1 MKPTIIR
8 IRSGGQSGVD
18 RAALDFARCQNIE
31 ICGWCPKG
39 GWAEDYPEAP
49 GIRAMFPELQETPEA
64 EPWQRTLWNMRDA
77 QAILTIMP
85 EGSGESKGTELGVQE
100 GIELGKPMFT
110 ARGVEDAEEIAAWL
124 RALAADRSAGSDAV
138 DGSANS
144 DAVDGSANSDA
155 VVGSA
160 NSDAV
165 DESTTAIGIELCV
178 GGPRAS
184 ECPDGYR
191 VTLEILEK
199 VMELLDLT
207 SRAKKQGTDKKSGI
221 RVMTIDD
228 YEKVYSLWMSC
239 KNMGFNNL
247 DDSREGIAKYL
258 KRNPATCFVAEQGQN
273 IVGVILSGH
282 DGRRGFIHHL
292 AVAENCRRQGIATKL
307 LECAVSSLAAEGI
320 NKVALLVFNRNEAG
334 NAFWEKNGFTCRE
347 DLVYRNKALV
357 EMVRID
363 T

>member
-1 MKPTIIR
+1 MMRSIFWQISQQRNEKIEDMKTTITG

-18 RAALDFARCQNIE
+18 RAALDFARKHNME

-49 GIRAMFPELQETPEA
+49 GILAVYPELQET
-64 EPWQRTLWNMRDA
+64 
-77 QAILTIMP
+77 
-85 EGSGESKGTELGVQE
+85 KE

-110 ARGVEDAEEIAAWL
+110 AHGVEDAAEIAAWL
-124 RALAADRSAGSDAV
+124 RSLEVAGP
-138 DGSANS
+138 N
-144 DAVDGSANSDA
+144 
-155 VVGSA
+155 
-160 NSDAV
+160 
-165 DESTTAIGIELCV
+165 GIELCV

-191 VTLEILEK
+191 VTMEILEK
-199 VMELLDLT
+199 VKELLDLT
-207 SRAKKQGTDKKSGI
+207 KFGI

-228 YEKVYSLWMSC
+228 YEKVYALWMSC

-247 DDSREGIAKYL
+247 DDSRAGIEKYL
-258 KRNPATCFVAEQGQN
+258 RRNPSTCFVAERGEK

-292 AVAENCRRQGIATKL
+292 AVAEDCRRQGIATEL
-307 LECAVSSLAAEGI
+307 LERVVSSLAAEGI

-334 NAFWEKNGFTCRE
+334 NAFWEKNGFTRRE
-347 DLVYRNKALV
+347 DLAYRNKALV

>member
-1 MKPTIIR
+1 MKPMIIR

-18 RAALDFARCQNIE
+18 RAALDFARGQNIE

-77 QAILTIMP
+77 QAILTITP

-110 ARGVEDAEEIAAWL
+110 AHGVKDAEEIAAWL
-124 RALAADRSAGSDAV
+124 RSLAANESA
-138 DGSANS
+138 
-144 DAVDGSANSDA
+144 
-155 VVGSA
+155 
-160 NSDAV
+160 
-165 DESTTAIGIELCV
+165 TAIGVELCV

-191 VTLEILEK
+191 VTMEILEK

-207 SRAKKQGTDKKSGI
+207 KFEI

-228 YEKVYSLWMSC
+228 YEKVYALWMSC

-258 KRNPATCFVAEQGQN
+258 RRNPATCFVAECGDS

-292 AVAENCRRQGIATKL
+292 AVAEDCRRQGIATEL

-334 NAFWEKNGFTCRE
+334 NAFWEKNGFTSRE

>member
-1 MKPTIIR
+1 MKTTITG

-18 RAALDFARCQNIE
+18 RAALDFARKNNME

-49 GIRAMFPELQETPEA
+49 GILAVYPELQETPEA

-77 QAILTIMP
+77 QAILTIIP
-85 EGSGESKGTELGVQE
+85 EESGESRGTQLGVKE

-110 ARGVEDAEEIAAWL
+110 AHGVEDAAEIAAWL
-124 RALAADRSAGSDAV
+124 RSLEVAGP
-138 DGSANS
+138 N
-144 DAVDGSANSDA
+144 
-155 VVGSA
+155 
-160 NSDAV
+160 
-165 DESTTAIGIELCV
+165 GIELCV

-191 VTLEILEK
+191 VTMEILEK
-199 VMELLDLT
+199 VKELLDLT
-207 SRAKKQGTDKKSGI
+207 EFGI

-228 YEKVYSLWMSC
+228 YEKVYALWMSC

-247 DDSREGIAKYL
+247 DDSRAGIEKYL
-258 KRNPATCFVAEQGQN
+258 RRNPSTCFVAERGES

-292 AVAENCRRQGIATKL
+292 AVAEDCRRQGIATEL
-307 LECAVSSLAAEGI
+307 LERAVSSLAAEGI

-334 NAFWEKNGFTCRE
+334 NAFWEKNGFTRRE
-347 DLVYRNKALV
+347 DLAYRNKALV

>member
-77 QAILTIMP
+77 QAILTITP

-110 ARGVEDAEEIAAWL
+110 AHGVKDAEEIAAWL
-124 RALAADRSAGSDAV
+124 RSLAANESA
-138 DGSANS
+138 
-144 DAVDGSANSDA
+144 
-155 VVGSA
+155 
-160 NSDAV
+160 
-165 DESTTAIGIELCV
+165 TAIGVELCV

-191 VTLEILEK
+191 VTMEILEK

-207 SRAKKQGTDKKSGI
+207 KFEI

-228 YEKVYSLWMSC
+228 YEKVYALWMSC

-258 KRNPATCFVAEQGQN
+258 RRNPATCFVAECGDS

-292 AVAENCRRQGIATKL
+292 AVAENCRRQGIATEL

-334 NAFWEKNGFTCRE
+334 NAFWEKNGFTSRE